1 MIPGLGRGMNPRK
14 MQRMMKQ
21 MGINIQE
28 IEDVEK
34 IIIRTPDKDIVFDGD
49 VSVTVMVAQGQK
61 TYQITGNPVVKD
73 RGDEES
79 EIIAKADSKD
89 AGVSEEVDEE
99 EPVAI
104 PQEDIELVCQQTGV
118 SEEEAKEALEACEGN
133 PAEAILKLMEK

>member
-34 IIIRTPDKDIVFDGD
+34 IIIRTPDKDIVFDED

-61 TYQITGNPVVKD
+61 TYQITGNPVVKE
-73 RGDEES
+73 RGEEES
-79 EIIAKADSKD
+79 EIITKADSKETKVQEEED
-89 AGVSEEVDEE
+89 SEESVE
-99 EPVAI
+99 I
-104 PQEDIELVCQQTGV
+104 PQEDIDLVCQQTGV

>member
-1 MIPGLGRGMNPRK
+1 M
-14 MQRMMKQ
+14 
-21 MGINIQE
+21 
-28 IEDVEK
+28 
-34 IIIRTPDKDIVFDGD
+34 
-49 VSVTVMVAQGQK
+49 SVTVMNAQGQK

-89 AGVSEEVDEE
+89 AGVSEEADGV